1 MTLAKPNRSPATL
14 TRNRVEP
21 SPQSGLCVTCL
32 DGCPGPC
39 EVGRSAL
46 RGREILYPQPYAKV
60 TAGSEKDYPVDFSH
74 FNIQGTC
81 VGAVGL
87 PADPDQATFPAVN
100 ISTEVG
106 ADKKI
111 PLRVPYFTGALGS
124 TDIARIHWEAMAIA
138 AAISGTLVVVGEN
151 VCGMDPNA
159 EIKNGR
165 VVHSPELERR
175 VRVFQ
180 QWYDGCGGIVVQY
193 NVEDGR
199 LGVPEY
205 AVEKLGVQIIEP
217 KWGQGAKDI
226 GGEVKL
232 PTLERALQLKGR
244 GYIVLPDP
252 QDRVVQEAFRQGDFK
267 EFERHSR
274 LGMVDEEGFHKE
286 VERLKK
292 IGARHISLKTGAYRP
307 ADLAR
312 AVKFASDARID
323 LLTVDGAGGGTG
335 MSPWR
340 MMNEW
345 GVPTVYLESLL
356 HQFLKRLEQRGAF
369 IPSCAMAGGLS
380 LEDHI
385 FKAIALGAPYI
396 KAICLGRASM
406 TAAMVGNTIGE
417 MIKKEK
423 VPSEIAKYG
432 TDLDHIFILAAKLKD
447 KYGKDFQKIPAG
459 AIGMITYFDRLNAGL
474 QQFMAGARKF
484 ALHYITRNDLC
495 ALTREAA
502 EASGIP
508 YVLDG
513 DRKEIEK
520 ILGTDDQTS
529 KYHPKIFNLNI
540 ENFVNTKAYKGRS
553 AAK

>member
-1 MTLAKPNRSPATL
+1 MSFAKPNRSPATF
-14 TRNRVEP
+14 TKNRVEP
-21 SPQSGLCVTCL
+21 APQSGICVTCL

-46 RGREILYPQPYAKV
+46 RGREVLYPQPYSKI
-60 TAGSEKDYPVDFSH
+60 TAGSEKDYPVDLSH

-81 VGAVGL
+81 VGAIGVN
-87 PADPDQATFPAVN
+87 ADSDHATFPAVDV
-100 ISTEVG
+100 STQVG
-106 ADKKI
+106 AKEKI
-111 PLRVPYFTGALGS
+111 KMKVPYFTGALGS
-124 TDIARIHWEAMAIA
+124 TDIARIHWESMAIA

-151 VCGMDPNA
+151 VCGMDPNS
-159 EIKNGR
+159 ELKNGR

-175 VRVFQ
+175 VNIFQ
-180 QWYDGCGGIVVQY
+180 QWYDGYGGIVVQY

-232 PTLERALQLKGR
+232 PSLERAQQLKSR
-244 GYIVLPDP
+244 GYIVYPDP
-252 QDRVVQEAFRQGDFK
+252 EDQVIQEAFKQGDFK

-286 VERLKK
+286 VARLRKM
-292 IGARHISLKTGAYRP
+292 GAKYVTLKTGAYRP

-312 AVKFASDARID
+312 AVKYSSDAQID

-345 GVPTVYLESLL
+345 GIPTVYLEGLL
-356 HQFLKRLEQRGAF
+356 YQYLKRLDQRGAF
-369 IPSCAMAGGLS
+369 IPDCAMAGGLA

-385 FKAIALGAPYI
+385 FKSIALGAPYI

-417 MIKKEK
+417 MVKKGK
-423 VPSEIAKYG
+423 VPADIAKYG
-432 TDLDHIFILAAKLKD
+432 ADVEHVFILAAKLKD
-447 KYGKDFQKIPAG
+447 RFGKDFERIPTG
-459 AIGMITYFDRLNAGL
+459 TIGMLTYFDRLNAGL

-484 ALHYITRNDLC
+484 ALNYISRSDLC
-495 ALTREAA
+495 SLTREAA
-502 EASGIP
+502 YVSGIP
-508 YVLDG
+508 YVMDSDKEEVDNILRKG
-513 DRKEIEK
+513 DHVEKTSSK
-520 ILGTDDQTS
+520 IL
-529 KYHPKIFNLNI
+529 NLNLEALI
-540 ENFVNTKAYKGRS
+540 KSKAVMG
-553 AAK
+553 